1 MQNRCP
7 LKIRIKCLIS
17 TELLQEIEQNS
28 EALLDGSC
36 PEGSS
41 TWRKSYIITQRAL
54 AMCQDSGDEKLHL
67 LATISEHIENRTRSL
82 DQYRENLGMAI
93 SFICFN
99 FLSLYHKWVAV
110 QCIFQ
115 KML

>member
-1 MQNRCP
+1 MLTETKLHLHDVSN
-7 LKIRIKCLIS
+7 KSLIF

-41 TWRKSYIITQRAL
+41 SWKKSYFITQRAL

-82 DQYRENLGMAI
+82 DQYRENLGMAV
-93 SFICFN
+93 CV
-99 FLSLYHKWVAV
+99 L
-110 QCIFQ
+110 
-115 KML
+115 